1 MVRDGL
7 VREVPP
13 PAEDEDPRR
22 KFHQITEVGRAALE
36 TEAARYQR
44 IVEVAKQRQVLH
56 QAP

>member
-1 MVRDGL
+1 
-7 VREVPP
+7 
-13 PAEDEDPRR
+13 
-22 KFHQITEVGRAALE
+22 VGRAALE